1 MQDRFVMFTTLIG
14 NISRSIFRMKS
25 ELMSE
30 FDLKSSHVSC
40 LYYLHHGMA
49 KSSAELCRVCDEDK
63 ANISRAVKELE
74 ERGMIVRQRDSR
86 GRRSGRLA
94 ITDDGHEI
102 AIFITEQIDNI
113 LAVLDGAATDEERRI
128 MYKALSGIST
138 RLCALCDET

>member
-94 ITDDGHEI
+94 ITDDGREI

-113 LAVLDGAATDEERRI
+113 LDVLDDVATDDERNA
-128 MYKALSGIST
+128 MYKALTGISN
-138 RLCALCDET
+138 RLSALCTDT

>member
-94 ITDDGHEI
+94 ITDDGREI

-113 LAVLDGAATDEERRI
+113 LDVLDDVATDDERNA
-128 MYKALSGIST
+128 MYKALTGISN
-138 RLCALCDET
+138 RLSALCADT

>member
-94 ITDDGHEI
+94 ITDDGREI
-102 AIFITEQIDNI
+102 AIFITEQIENI
-113 LAVLDGAATDEERRI
+113 LAVLDDAATDEERRI

>member
-63 ANISRAVKELE
+63 ANISRAVKS
-74 ERGMIVRQRDSR
+74 V
-86 GRRSGRLA
+86 
-94 ITDDGHEI
+94 
-102 AIFITEQIDNI
+102 NN
-113 LAVLDGAATDEERRI
+113 
-128 MYKALSGIST
+128 
-138 RLCALCDET
+138 